1 MTSEKKFEMLTKGN
15 IKTTISRLAIPTI
28 LSMLITSLYNM
39 ADSFFV
45 SSLGSGAIG
54 AVGVIFSYMAIVQAC
69 GFFFGHG
76 SGNYISR
83 KLGNKEIDDA
93 KYMAATGYILSI
105 SFGILLG
112 ALGLIFITPLARFLG
127 SDDNI
132 LPFAKIYLIYI
143 LIGTPFMCSSLTLNN
158 QLRFQGNALYAMI
171 GMCSGAILNIIGDAI
186 LVPKIGMHGAGVS
199 TLVSQIIGFILLRI
213 GIIKSSNVKISIL
226 NFRFDKR
233 LFKEI
238 INGGSPSLL
247 RQSIGSVSTIILNH
261 ICGTFGTDAIAAMS
275 VVTRITSLPFSII
288 MGFGQGFQPVCGY
301 NYGAKQYKRVK
312 EGFYFTSIVT
322 FITMLILAT
331 LCFIFAKELIEL
343 FCKKSDKINDIELF
357 TDMGISTLRIHCL
370 SLPIITF
377 FSNSSMML
385 QTMGKSIRASLL
397 AISRQG
403 IFFIPLLFILSSSY
417 TSIRLAQPISDI
429 LSFLLSIIFIIMIF
443 KELKEPKEEI
453 I

>member
-429 LSFLLSIIFIIMIF
+429 LSFLLSIIFTIMIF